1 MPELRRARLSRLTDC
16 TIPPTV
22 TTALDEPLPEP
33 SRRVRVDRPGSAE
46 SKAAPSHELGAGGDS
61 GDKRA
66 DARGHQQDQVPFDD
80 RRDSRSQWVTA
91 IRALTPVRRCA
102 HAPLCQRT
110 Y

>member
-1 MPELRRARLSRLTDC
+1 MPGLRKTRLYRLTDC
-16 TIPPTV
+16 TTPPTV
-22 TTALDEPLPEP
+22 MIALDEPLPEP
-33 SRRVRVDRPGSAE
+33 FRRVRVDRPRSAG
-46 SKAAPSHELGAGGDS
+46 SKAAPSRELGAGGDS
-61 GDKRA
+61 GAKRA
-66 DARGHQQDQVPFDD
+66 DARGHRQDQVPFDD